1 MCLILCAVL
10 VKMNILSIKY
20 FYYTCLQEG
29 TKFGAS
35 LAAVDLDG
43 DGYVKTHCNSIYTYV
58 MLLHLRLKGRA
69 IAYVLYCTSSEI

>member
-1 MCLILCAVL
+1 MCLNLCVVL
-10 VKMNILSIKY
+10 VKINILSIKY
-20 FYYTCLQEG
+20 FYNTFLQEG

-43 DGYVKTHCNSIYTYV
+43 DGYVKTYCNSIYTCV

-69 IAYVLYCTSSEI
+69 IAYTLHCTSSEI